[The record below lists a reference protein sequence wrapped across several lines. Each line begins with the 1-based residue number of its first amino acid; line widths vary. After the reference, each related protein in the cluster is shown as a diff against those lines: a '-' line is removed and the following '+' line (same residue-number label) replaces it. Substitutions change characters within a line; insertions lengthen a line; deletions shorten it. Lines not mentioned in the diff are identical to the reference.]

1 MSKTCK
7 YFGKC
12 GGCQT
17 PNLDY
22 PAQLSLKMRKMISVM
37 GRMCH
42 VDEIVGMED
51 PYHYRN
57 KVQAAFGRQS
67 GHTVCGI
74 YQSGSGRIIPAKSC
88 LLEDERATAIRLAVQ
103 KLAQEMSL
111 TIYNPKNGRGLL
123 RHVMVRVSRAT
134 SQVMVV
140 LVTGTSPFTKARA
153 FTEALLEM
161 RPDIT
166 TVVQCINTTDVPLFM
181 DGRETVLYG
190 SGFMEDVIGGIRFRV
205 SAKSFLQINPTQ
217 TEKLYGLALENAGLT
232 GKETVLDA
240 YCGVGTMSLLAAGRA
255 KRVIGVEINESA
267 VENAAQ
273 NAALNG
279 IRNAE
284 FHAADAGEYM
294 NHLLRQRTKVDVVL
308 VDPPRAGC
316 SEKFLKSLI
325 RLAPEKIVYVSCNP
339 DTLGRDAITLRKG
352 GYRVERVT
360 PVDMFPFTTHVETVV
375 LLSREKADD
384 YVRISVHT
392 EDLQTKK
399 N

>member
-42 VDEIVGMED
+42 VDEILGMED

-134 SQVMVV
+134 SQAMVV

-153 FTEALLEM
+153 FTEALIEM

-181 DGRETVLYG
+181 DGKETVLYG
-190 SGFMEDVIGGIRFRV
+190 GGFIEDVIGGIRFRV

-217 TEKLYGLALENAGLT
+217 TEKLYGLALENAGLC

-273 NAALNG
+273 NAALNR

-284 FHAADAGEYM
+284 FHAADAGDYM
-294 NHLLRQRTKVDVVL
+294 NNLLRQRTKVDVVL

-325 RLAPEKIVYVSCNP
+325 RLSPERIVYVSCNP

-360 PVDMFPFTTHVETVV
+360 PVDMFPFTTHVESVV
-375 LLSREKADD
+375 CLSREKADD
-384 YVRISVHT
+384 YVRISVYT
-392 EDLQTKK
+392 KDLQTKK

>member
-123 RHVMVRVSRAT
+123 RHVMVRVSRA
-134 SQVMVV
+134 
-140 LVTGTSPFTKARA
+140 
-153 FTEALLEM
+153 
-161 RPDIT
+161 
-166 TVVQCINTTDVPLFM
+166 
-181 DGRETVLYG
+181 
-190 SGFMEDVIGGIRFRV
+190 
-205 SAKSFLQINPTQ
+205 
-217 TEKLYGLALENAGLT
+217 
-232 GKETVLDA
+232 
-240 YCGVGTMSLLAAGRA
+240 SL
-255 KRVIGVEINESA
+255 
-267 VENAAQ
+267 
-273 NAALNG
+273 
-279 IRNAE
+279 
-284 FHAADAGEYM
+284 
-294 NHLLRQRTKVDVVL
+294 
-308 VDPPRAGC
+308 
-316 SEKFLKSLI
+316 
-325 RLAPEKIVYVSCNP
+325 
-339 DTLGRDAITLRKG
+339 
-352 GYRVERVT
+352 
-360 PVDMFPFTTHVETVV
+360 
-375 LLSREKADD
+375 
-384 YVRISVHT
+384 
-392 EDLQTKK
+392 
-399 N
+399 

>member
-42 VDEIVGMED
+42 VDEILGMED

-134 SQVMVV
+134 SQAMVV

-153 FTEALLEM
+153 FTEALIEM

-232 GKETVLDA
+232 SKETVLDA

-284 FHAADAGEYM
+284 FHAADAGDYM
-294 NHLLRQRTKVDVVL
+294 NNLLRQRTKVDVVL

-325 RLAPEKIVYVSCNP
+325 RLSPEKIVYVSCNP
-339 DTLGRDAITLRKG
+339 DTLGRDAIALRKG

-360 PVDMFPFTTHVETVV
+360 PVDMFPFTTHVESVC
-375 LLSREKADD
+375 LLSKLNAKQ
-384 YVRISVHT
+384 S
-392 EDLQTKK
+392 
-399 N
+399 